1 MFIVCKR
8 ISRIAFASAR
18 LGRTVYDLHN
28 ATIAV
33 GDRDLFAN
41 QGFRWGRNVL
51 ALQFHL
57 EVDRAMVAE
66 WLADDGCAAEVAATA
81 GISAQGIQRDT
92 ATHGEQLERLSAAY
106 FTEIVRQL
114 TPNTT
119 A

>member
-1 MFIVCKR
+1 MGFHWHGDTFDLPAGAV
-8 ISRIAFASAR
+8 R
-18 LGRTVYDLHN
+18 LFES
-28 ATIAV
+28 
-33 GDRDLFAN
+33 DLFAN

-51 ALQFHL
+51 ALQFHF

-66 WLADDGCAAEVAATA
+66 WLADAGCAAEVAATA